1 MEQGEYLRAILAECT
16 NPAFTVRHWRV
27 HAGLWKQANA
37 MDARTLFDALGSA
50 NAPADRRVALDV
62 AAMKEAMVDED
73 LNHLARWIPGPQ
85 QLADDLT
92 KAAGNGLLVSVMET
106 NRWSL
111 VETAEVRAMR
121 ARKRERVKDCKA
133 IAKQAIADVPRGS
146 ET

>member
-1 MEQGEYLRAILAECT
+1 
-16 NPAFTVRHWRV
+16 
-27 HAGLWKQANA
+27 

-62 AAMKEAMVDED
+62 AAMKEAMDDDD

-92 KAAGNGLLVSVMET
+92 KATGNGLLALVMET
-106 NRWSL
+106 NCWSL

-121 ARKRERVKDCKA
+121 ARKRERVKECKA
-133 IAKQAIADVPRGS
+133 IAKQALENPP
-146 ET
+146 EE

>member
-1 MEQGEYLRAILAECT
+1 
-16 NPAFTVRHWRV
+16 
-27 HAGLWKQANA
+27 

-62 AAMKEAMVDED
+62 AAMKAAMGDED

-92 KAAGNGLLVSVMET
+92 KAMGNGLLAAVMET
-106 NRWSL
+106 NRRSL

-121 ARKRERVKDCKA
+121 ARKRERVKECKA
-133 IAKQAIADVPRGS
+133 AAKRRTEDEEPRGS